1 MRKTISNM
9 YFTTTAILLVAGITV
24 MGFVQM
30 YLAISYFVNERKSA
44 LSGVV
49 QVAAKQV
56 SLLQPDEDLPQLS
69 EENWERMQRALS
81 IVSETSDSSLLLA
94 DDQGNVILAAGF
106 DRALGAQ
113 IPQTVLDQMAG
124 GQNAMFV
131 SGTLDGVY
139 DKGQYIAGCALTDA
153 SGQVRGYAFASSY
166 ASALNGYV
174 ADMFSTFIL
183 SAGLMLLIS
192 SLLSV
197 VFTTRL
203 TLPLRR
209 IELLHC
215 KDRDTMLY
223 AFSSRE
229 IQLLPLDLTG
239 TGASGVSVSGDYTDA
254 PTSVMQFLGFNTR
267 RAPFSDAALRQAV
280 SAAADRQ
287 ALVDSCLLGHGS
299 AAQFPLSPA
308 SEEYPTELEAPYSI
322 AALQQ
327 LTQEEAGS
335 SGDAA
340 NAGNTSSDNASA
352 GMYAGVSVTLLVN
365 EENSFKVSAAQEIA
379 AALSRCGLTVTVD
392 SVPWETYLQRLQD
405 GSFDLYYGECR
416 LTADWDILELVG
428 TEGSLNYGGFSDEDT
443 DILLAACRTASEGQR
458 SKALT
463 ALWQDL
469 LEKMPIA
476 PLCFKSDSV
485 LTTTGLVEGLTA
497 TETDPFFS
505 LEQWTVHLDTPKAAK

>member
-30 YLAISYFVNERKSA
+30 YLAISYFVSERKSA

-69 EENWERMQRALS
+69 EEDRDRMQRAIG

-113 IPQTVLDQMAG
+113 IPRTVLDQMAG

-209 IELLHC
+209 IAEAARKFGAGDFSTRVPVEGEDEVAQLAVTFNNMAANLEAI
-215 KDRDTMLY
+215 D
-223 AFSSRE
+223 SSRSNFMGNIAHE
-229 IQLLPLDLTG
+229 LRTPMTSVKGFVDGMLDGTIPPELYNHYLGVVSQEVGRLTRLIQNMLDISKLEAG
-239 TGASGVSVSGDYTDA
+239 EYQVNARSYDVWESITGAALAAEQRIESGRIQIQGLVPERTMVYADPDLVHQVVYNLLDNAIKFTPEEGIIRFGVTRSGGQVTVSIWNTGPGIA
-254 PTSVMQFLGFNTR
+254 PEALPFVFDRFFKEDRSRGLNTR
-267 RAPFSDAALRQAV
+267 GSG
-280 SAAADRQ
+280 
-287 ALVDSCLLGHGS
+287 LGLH
-299 AAQFPLSPA
+299 
-308 SEEYPTELEAPYSI
+308 I
-322 AALQQ
+322 CK
-327 LTQEEAGS
+327 
-335 SGDAA
+335 
-340 NAGNTSSDNASA
+340 
-352 GMYAGVSVTLLVN
+352 VLVN
-365 EENSFKVSAAQEIA
+365 LSGGKIWVESQEGEWCRFSFTLPAESAKKG
-379 AALSRCGLTVTVD
+379 R
-392 SVPWETYLQRLQD
+392 
-405 GSFDLYYGECR
+405 
-416 LTADWDILELVG
+416 
-428 TEGSLNYGGFSDEDT
+428 
-443 DILLAACRTASEGQR
+443 
-458 SKALT
+458 K
-463 ALWQDL
+463 
-469 LEKMPIA
+469 
-476 PLCFKSDSV
+476 
-485 LTTTGLVEGLTA
+485 
-497 TETDPFFS
+497 
-505 LEQWTVHLDTPKAAK
+505 

>member
-30 YLAISYFVNERKSA
+30 YLAISYFVSERKSA

-69 EENWERMQRALS
+69 EEDRDRMQRAIG

-113 IPQTVLDQMAG
+113 IPRTVLDQMAG

-209 IELLHC
+209 IAEAARKFGAGDFSTRVPVEGEDEVAQLAVTFNNMAANLEAI
-215 KDRDTMLY
+215 D
-223 AFSSRE
+223 SSRSNFMGNIAHE
-229 IQLLPLDLTG
+229 LRTPMTSVKGFVDGMLDGTIPPELYNHYLGVVSQEVGRLTRLIQNMLDITKLEAG
-239 TGASGVSVSGDYTDA
+239 EYQVNARSYDVWESITGAALAAEQRIESGRIQIQGLVPERTMVYADPDLVHQVVYNLLDNAIKFTPEEGIIRFGVTRSGGQVTVSIWNTGPGIA
-254 PTSVMQFLGFNTR
+254 PEALPFVFDRFFKEDRSRGLNTR
-267 RAPFSDAALRQAV
+267 GSG
-280 SAAADRQ
+280 
-287 ALVDSCLLGHGS
+287 LGLH
-299 AAQFPLSPA
+299 
-308 SEEYPTELEAPYSI
+308 I
-322 AALQQ
+322 CK
-327 LTQEEAGS
+327 
-335 SGDAA
+335 
-340 NAGNTSSDNASA
+340 
-352 GMYAGVSVTLLVN
+352 VLVN
-365 EENSFKVSAAQEIA
+365 LSGGKIWVESQEGEWCRFSFTLPAESAKKG
-379 AALSRCGLTVTVD
+379 R
-392 SVPWETYLQRLQD
+392 
-405 GSFDLYYGECR
+405 
-416 LTADWDILELVG
+416 
-428 TEGSLNYGGFSDEDT
+428 
-443 DILLAACRTASEGQR
+443 
-458 SKALT
+458 K
-463 ALWQDL
+463 
-469 LEKMPIA
+469 
-476 PLCFKSDSV
+476 
-485 LTTTGLVEGLTA
+485 
-497 TETDPFFS
+497 
-505 LEQWTVHLDTPKAAK
+505 

>member
-1 MRKTISNM
+1 MNRHMRKTISNM

-30 YLAISYFVNERKSA
+30 YLAISYFVSERKSA

-113 IPQTVLDQMAG
+113 IPRTVLDQMAG

-209 IELLHC
+209 IAEAARKFGAGDFSTRVPVEGEDEVAQLAVTFNNMAANLEAI
-215 KDRDTMLY
+215 D
-223 AFSSRE
+223 SSRSNFMGNIAHE
-229 IQLLPLDLTG
+229 LRTPMTSVKGFVDGMLDGTIPPELYNHYLGVVSQEVGRLTRLIQNMLDISKLEAG
-239 TGASGVSVSGDYTDA
+239 EYQVNARSYDVWESITGAALAAEQRIESGKIQIQCLVPERTMVYADPDLVHQVVYNLLDNAIKFTPEEGIIRFGVTRSGGQVTVSIWNTGPGIA
-254 PTSVMQFLGFNTR
+254 PEALPFVFDRFFKEDRSRGLNTR
-267 RAPFSDAALRQAV
+267 GSG
-280 SAAADRQ
+280 
-287 ALVDSCLLGHGS
+287 LGLH
-299 AAQFPLSPA
+299 
-308 SEEYPTELEAPYSI
+308 I
-322 AALQQ
+322 CK
-327 LTQEEAGS
+327 
-335 SGDAA
+335 
-340 NAGNTSSDNASA
+340 
-352 GMYAGVSVTLLVN
+352 VLVN
-365 EENSFKVSAAQEIA
+365 LSGGKIWVESQEGEWCRFSFTLPAESAKKG
-379 AALSRCGLTVTVD
+379 R
-392 SVPWETYLQRLQD
+392 
-405 GSFDLYYGECR
+405 
-416 LTADWDILELVG
+416 
-428 TEGSLNYGGFSDEDT
+428 
-443 DILLAACRTASEGQR
+443 
-458 SKALT
+458 K
-463 ALWQDL
+463 
-469 LEKMPIA
+469 
-476 PLCFKSDSV
+476 
-485 LTTTGLVEGLTA
+485 
-497 TETDPFFS
+497 
-505 LEQWTVHLDTPKAAK
+505 

>member
-30 YLAISYFVNERKSA
+30 YLAISYFVSERKSA

-69 EENWERMQRALS
+69 EEDRERMQQALS

-113 IPQTVLDQMAG
+113 IPRTVLDQMAG

-139 DKGQYIAGCALTDA
+139 DKGQYSAGCALTDA

-209 IELLHC
+209 IAEAARKFGAGDFSTRVPVEGEDEVAQLAVTFNNMAANLEAI
-215 KDRDTMLY
+215 D
-223 AFSSRE
+223 SSRSNFMGNIAHE
-229 IQLLPLDLTG
+229 LRTPM
-239 TGASGVSVSGDYTDA
+239 
-254 PTSVMQFLGFNTR
+254 TSVKGFVDGMLDGTIPPELYNHYLGVVSQEVGRLTR
-267 RAPFSDAALRQAV
+267 LIQNMLDISK
-280 SAAADRQ
+280 
-287 ALVDSCLLGHGS
+287 
-299 AAQFPLSPA
+299 
-308 SEEYPTELEAPYSI
+308 LEA
-322 AALQQ
+322 
-327 LTQEEAGS
+327 
-335 SGDAA
+335 
-340 NAGNTSSDNASA
+340 
-352 GMYAGVSVTLLVN
+352 
-365 EENSFKVSAAQEIA
+365 
-379 AALSRCGLTVTVD
+379 
-392 SVPWETYLQRLQD
+392 
-405 GSFDLYYGECR
+405 GE
-416 LTADWDILELVG
+416 
-428 TEGSLNYGGFSDEDT
+428 
-443 DILLAACRTASEGQR
+443 
-458 SKALT
+458 
-463 ALWQDL
+463 
-469 LEKMPIA
+469 
-476 PLCFKSDSV
+476 
-485 LTTTGLVEGLTA
+485 
-497 TETDPFFS
+497 
-505 LEQWTVHLDTPKAAK
+505 

>member
-30 YLAISYFVNERKSA
+30 YLAISYFVSERKSA

-69 EENWERMQRALS
+69 EEDRERMQQALS

-113 IPQTVLDQMAG
+113 IPRTVLDQMAG

-139 DKGQYIAGCALTDA
+139 DKGQYSAGCALTDA

-209 IELLHC
+209 IAEAARKFGAGDFSTRVPVEGEDEVAQLAVTFNNMAANLEAI
-215 KDRDTMLY
+215 D
-223 AFSSRE
+223 SSRSNFMGNIAHE
-229 IQLLPLDLTG
+229 LRTPMTSVKGFVDGMLDGTIPPELYNHYLGVVSQEVGRLTRLIQNMLDISKLEAG
-239 TGASGVSVSGDYTDA
+239 EYQVNARSYDVWESITGAALAAEQRIESGKIQIQGLVPERTMVYADPDLVHQVVYNLLDNAIKFTPEEGIICFGVTRSGGQVTVSIWNTGPGIA
-254 PTSVMQFLGFNTR
+254 PEALPFVFDRFFKEDRSRGLNTR
-267 RAPFSDAALRQAV
+267 GSG
-280 SAAADRQ
+280 
-287 ALVDSCLLGHGS
+287 LGLH
-299 AAQFPLSPA
+299 
-308 SEEYPTELEAPYSI
+308 I
-322 AALQQ
+322 CK
-327 LTQEEAGS
+327 
-335 SGDAA
+335 
-340 NAGNTSSDNASA
+340 
-352 GMYAGVSVTLLVN
+352 VLVN
-365 EENSFKVSAAQEIA
+365 LSGGKIWVESQEGEWCRFSFTLPAESAKKG
-379 AALSRCGLTVTVD
+379 R
-392 SVPWETYLQRLQD
+392 
-405 GSFDLYYGECR
+405 
-416 LTADWDILELVG
+416 
-428 TEGSLNYGGFSDEDT
+428 
-443 DILLAACRTASEGQR
+443 
-458 SKALT
+458 K
-463 ALWQDL
+463 
-469 LEKMPIA
+469 
-476 PLCFKSDSV
+476 
-485 LTTTGLVEGLTA
+485 
-497 TETDPFFS
+497 
-505 LEQWTVHLDTPKAAK
+505 